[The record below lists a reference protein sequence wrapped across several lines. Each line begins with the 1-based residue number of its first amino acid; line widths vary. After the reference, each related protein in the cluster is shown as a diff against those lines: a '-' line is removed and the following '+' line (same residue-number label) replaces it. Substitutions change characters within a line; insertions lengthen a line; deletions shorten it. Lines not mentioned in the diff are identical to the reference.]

1 MKKLPFTEIQKRIS
15 DLADQAIEENMSSEG
30 DINVVKKLDKEI
42 IRLRQIRNSMPEW
55 IAFLKELKKERE
67 TEELPF

>member
-1 MKKLPFTEIQKRIS
+1 MKKLTFTKIQKRIS
-15 DLADQAIEENMSSEG
+15 DLADQAIEENMSSEC